1 MIQLL
6 MATPLAVHLGVAGS
20 SMAAAQAGPA
30 MPDGT
35 VPADPATTGA
45 TEIGNQGTF
54 ATAEDG
60 TAQEDQE
67 EEESTDATELE
78 ISAGGIYSTGNA
90 RLLAIT
96 GLGRFRLRRE
106 RHQFRTELAGN
117 YGRTAVDP
125 DADPETSVA
134 NVQGLMRYD
143 FFFHPRFSAF
153 LMGTARH
160 DRFQGLDLRLNID
173 PGIAAYAIQK
183 PDHRLWFEV
192 GYDFQYDLRRDDA
205 RVDAENGVLLP
216 KTAVNHAARVFA
228 GYSNNLSEYV
238 TFDTGLEYLQSVLVA
253 RRFRIN
259 WLSSLTTQLVDRV
272 SVGLTFALRYE
283 NQPLPDVR
291 PLDTITSILLGVR
304 FI

>member
-20 SMAAAQAGPA
+20 SLAAQAGPA
-30 MPDGT
+30 MPEGSA
-35 VPADPATTGA
+35 PADPATTGA

-54 ATAEDG
+54 ATAADDTADG
-60 TAQEDQE
+60 EQED

-106 RHQFRTELAGN
+106 RHQFRTEVAGN
-117 YGRTAVDP
+117 YGRTAVAP
-125 DADPETSVA
+125 DAEPETSVA
-134 NVQGLMRYD
+134 NVQGLLRYD

-183 PDHRLWFEV
+183 PDHRLWFEL
-192 GYDFQYDLRRDDA
+192 GYDFQLDIRREDA
-205 RVDAENGVLLP
+205 RFDPEARLLLP
-216 KTAVNHAARVFA
+216 KAAVNHAVRAFA

-238 TFDTGLEYLQSVLVA
+238 TFETGLEYLQSVLVA

-259 WLSSLTTQLVDRV
+259 WLSSLTTQLADRL
-272 SVGLTFALRYE
+272 SVGVTFALRYE
-283 NQPLPDVR
+283 NQPLPGVR